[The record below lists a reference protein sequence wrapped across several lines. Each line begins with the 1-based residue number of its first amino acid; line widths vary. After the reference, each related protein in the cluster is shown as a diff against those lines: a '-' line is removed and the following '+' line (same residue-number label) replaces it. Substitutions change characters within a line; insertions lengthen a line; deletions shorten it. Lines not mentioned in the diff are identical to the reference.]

1 MLNWKIKKLK
11 IIDFI
16 NKKFYL
22 NTWVFDISIKS
33 NNLINKIEQ
42 MPMSFKFNVTLPL
55 LPFNVDGNNRLK
67 LIFNSLKLL
76 TIFSRS
82 KSFLSEYKVIQK
94 NKKWMQGGI
103 INSFNHNF
111 DNSSV
116 LPLFSLIAFPYIWIS
131 EGSSKFL
138 LLSDSSGNLT
148 FNFSE
153 VSFLTKFLN
162 ESYIGWN
169 KTISFNLTL
178 NNPKI
183 KHNLSKYN
191 FISSI
196 INRIVWSSIS
206 LKCVRGHGAFTQMS
220 VVNKLFI
227 NNLNKFSTKKYII

>member
-1 MLNWKIKKLK
+1 
-11 IIDFI
+11 
-16 NKKFYL
+16 
-22 NTWVFDISIKS
+22 
-33 NNLINKIEQ
+33 
-42 MPMSFKFNVTLPL
+42 
-55 LPFNVDGNNRLK
+55 
-67 LIFNSLKLL
+67 
-76 TIFSRS
+76 
-82 KSFLSEYKVIQK
+82 
-94 NKKWMQGGI
+94 
-103 INSFNHNF
+103 
-111 DNSSV
+111 
-116 LPLFSLIAFPYIWIS
+116 
-131 EGSSKFL
+131 

-196 INRIVWSSIS
+196 INRIVWSSVS

-227 NNLNKFSTKKYII
+227 NNLNKFSTKKYTI